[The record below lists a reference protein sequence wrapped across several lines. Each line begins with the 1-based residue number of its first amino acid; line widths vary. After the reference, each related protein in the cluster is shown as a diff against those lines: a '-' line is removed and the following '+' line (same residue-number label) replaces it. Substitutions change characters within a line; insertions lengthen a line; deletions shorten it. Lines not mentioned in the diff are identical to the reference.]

1 MVFVGVVMRFFK
13 KLLWKLSAMD
23 DAIITAPVAL
33 EKEFCAEIRKR
44 KEKNSQIV
52 WSHYYVPLAVR
63 EILEEKGN
71 ISEAD
76 NKRVELIA
84 NSLLFRDMA
93 DGKLNEFYKFVKE

>member
-1 MVFVGVVMRFFK
+1 MKFFK
-13 KLLWKLSAMD
+13 KLLWKLSVID
-23 DAIITAPVAL
+23 DAIITGAPVAL
-33 EKEFCAEIRKR
+33 EHEFSKEIRKR

-76 NKRVELIA
+76 NKRVEFIA

-93 DGKLNEFYKFVKE
+93 DGILNEFYQFVKE